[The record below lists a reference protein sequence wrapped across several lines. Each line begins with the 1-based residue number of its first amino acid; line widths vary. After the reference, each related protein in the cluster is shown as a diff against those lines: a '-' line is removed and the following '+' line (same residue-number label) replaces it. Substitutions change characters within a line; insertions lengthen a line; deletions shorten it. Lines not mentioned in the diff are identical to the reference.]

1 MYERMF
7 REYGRTVGQILLTKE
22 DSTGRHSYL
31 NLRNTLHTLLQLN
44 VIPIINENDV
54 VAIEEF
60 KIGDNDTL
68 SATVAGIV
76 DADLLIILSDI
87 EGLYTANPATH
98 PDATLIETVSEI
110 TDETYAIAGGAGS
123 NMGTGGMY
131 TKIKAAHMATN
142 SGVPMVIT
150 SGEVEDS
157 VRRVCKGEQIGT
169 LFEAHDAGLSGK
181 HHWLAFGKRLKGSI
195 TIDDGCARAVLN
207 KGASILPAGI
217 VDVEGTFGPGDTISI
232 YHNGKEIGRGLINY
246 SVDDMKAIK
255 GHNTN
260 DIAQILGINTTY
272 DEAIHRNNLV
282 LLH

>member
-1 MYERMF
+1 M
-7 REYGRTVGQILLTKE
+7 
-22 DSTGRHSYL
+22 
-31 NLRNTLHTLLQLN
+31 QLN

-87 EGLYTANPATH
+87 EGLYTANPATN

-110 TDETYAIAGGAGS
+110 NDETYAIAGGAGS

-169 LFEAHDAGLSGK
+169 LFEAHDASLSGK

-195 TIDDGCARAVLN
+195 TIDDGCARAVLD

-217 VDVEGTFGPGDTISI
+217 IEVEGTFGPGDTISI
-232 YHNGKEIGRGLINY
+232 YYNHKEIGRGLINY
-246 SVDDMKAIK
+246 SIDDMKAIK

-260 DIAQILGINTTY
+260 DIAEILGINTTY
-272 DEAIHRNNLV
+272 DEAVHRNNLV

>member
-1 MYERMF
+1 M
-7 REYGRTVGQILLTKE
+7 
-22 DSTGRHSYL
+22 
-31 NLRNTLHTLLQLN
+31 
-44 VIPIINENDV
+44 
-54 VAIEEF
+54 
-60 KIGDNDTL
+60 
-68 SATVAGIV
+68 
-76 DADLLIILSDI
+76 SDI

-98 PDATLIETVSEI
+98 PDAALIETVSEI

-195 TIDDGCARAVLN
+195 TIDDGCARAVLD

-217 VDVEGTFGPGDTISI
+217 VDVEGIFGPGDTISI

-260 DIAQILGINTTY
+260 DIAHILGINTTY

>member
-1 MYERMF
+1 EKPRDLVLKQAAAAVGQGILIHMYERMF

-87 EGLYTANPATH
+87 EGLYTANPATN

-110 TDETYAIAGGAGS
+110 NDETYAIAGGAGS
-123 NMGTGGMY
+123 NMGTG
-131 TKIKAAHMATN
+131 
-142 SGVPMVIT
+142 
-150 SGEVEDS
+150 GEVEDS

-169 LFEAHDAGLSGK
+169 LFEAHDASLSGK

-195 TIDDGCARAVLN
+195 TIDDGCARAVLD

-217 VDVEGTFGPGDTISI
+217 IEVEGTFGPGDTISI
-232 YHNGKEIGRGLINY
+232 YYNHKEIGRGLINY
-246 SVDDMKAIK
+246 SIDDMKAIK

-260 DIAQILGINTTY
+260 DIAEILGINTTY
-272 DEAIHRNNLV
+272 DEAVHRNNLV